1 MSILSV
7 LTRAEAADVISLAD
21 ALLPSLRPIEVL
33 SNRTGIVMMPAKDSV
48 SGDVFHLGEVLVAEA
63 HIRFRDDGTEGY
75 GAVVGRDTRHALAVA
90 VIDAAMR
97 AGVSVDVIE
106 ANAERLRAKLDEE
119 DRQLMRK
126 VATTRV
132 VMETF

>member
-1 MSILSV
+1 
-7 LTRAEAADVISLAD
+7 
-21 ALLPSLRPIEVL
+21 
-33 SNRTGIVMMPAKDSV
+33 
-48 SGDVFHLGEVLVAEA
+48 
-63 HIRFRDDGTEGY
+63 
-75 GAVVGRDTRHALAVA
+75 
-90 VIDAAMR
+90 MR